1 MCFARGKE
9 DEQQDAGRGKRQK
22 QAPDPL
28 SNDPLCSPLE
38 TGALA
43 GPFLLLL
50 CSFSAA
56 SLLLLCSSPA
66 LVQQVAAVSSFA
78 VAACFFKP
86 SCRNPFSHLNV
97 SFCLTVPHRSQRSS
111 IGPG

>member
-1 MCFARGKE
+1 MCSARGKE
-9 DEQQDAGRGKRQK
+9 DEQQDAGRGKQQK

-28 SNDPLCSPLE
+28 SNGPLCSPLE
-38 TGALA
+38 TGAFA
-43 GPFLLLL
+43 SPFLLLL
-50 CSFSAA
+50 CSG
-56 SLLLLCSSPA
+56 PA

-97 SFCLTVPHRSQRSS
+97 SFCLTVPHRSQRSF
-111 IGPG
+111 IRPG